1 MDDDPKYPLEA
12 LPKLMTFRLARLQAR
27 VNAQAARILNKYV
40 DISLSEWR
48 IFVMID
54 THGKITPAQIV
65 RLTKFDKGLISRT
78 IKRMHEKELVWFETN
93 ESDQRS
99 HQIDFTPEGRAVFE
113 QARPAMRKRQE
124 MFRKTLGSDELE
136 ILFRAFDKL
145 DIALDEM
152 EKKL

>member
-1 MDDDPKYPLEA
+1 MGKEHASPLEN

-27 VNAQAARILNKYV
+27 VNAQAARILKKHV

-48 IFVMID
+48 IFVMIES
-54 THGKITPAQIV
+54 HGKITPAKII

-78 IKRMHEKELVWFETN
+78 IKRMQENGLVCFELN

-99 HQIDFTPEGRAVFE
+99 HQIDFTPKGRAVFE

-124 MFRKTLGSDELE
+124 MFRETLDTIELE

-145 DIALDEM
+145 DVALDEM